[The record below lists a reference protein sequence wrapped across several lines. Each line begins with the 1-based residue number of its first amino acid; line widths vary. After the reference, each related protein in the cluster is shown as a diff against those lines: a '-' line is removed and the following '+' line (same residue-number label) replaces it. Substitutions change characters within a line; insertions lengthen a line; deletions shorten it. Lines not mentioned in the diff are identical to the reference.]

1 MNVGMSRYVC
11 VSVYVLLDL
20 SVLRTPFAPRSHKTL
35 DADPGSEANES

>member
-1 MNVGMSRYVC
+1 MC

-20 SVLRTPFAPRSHKTL
+20 SVLRTPFAPRSRGTTL